1 MVKIYKIYY
10 LGSIQICNTVLL
22 TTVAKEGCFFHPVTE
37 ITLMDSEVDCF
48 WVSLLQQTEEK
59 ISEFEDTSVETSK
72 SEMQRGKTMN
82 WKWRGGVVVGKGE
95 YPKLWDN
102 ETIITYA

>member
-1 MVKIYKIYY
+1 
-10 LGSIQICNTVLL
+10 
-22 TTVAKEGCFFHPVTE
+22 
-37 ITLMDSEVDCF
+37 MDSEVDCF

-82 WKWRGGVVVGKGE
+82 WKWGGVVVGKGE